1 MKKFFKIGCLG
12 FIVLIVLGGIIGALA
27 GGGEEAT
34 TEAEPASEAAAEP
47 AAAPAEEKKEEAP
60 AEEKKEEPAPAADG
74 ILTTEKYDQIKNG
87 MTYEEV
93 VGIIGSEGQVMSET
107 GEKGTDFHTVM
118 YEWETDGFLSSAN
131 FMFQGGKLESKAQ
144 MGVADSDSPEVS
156 LEKFNQVENGM
167 TTEEVFAIVGGEG
180 EIQSETGEIGTDF
193 YTVMYSYPGEGG
205 LGSNVSFMFQG
216 DKLQNKSQFGL
227 E

>member
-12 FIVLIVLGGIIGALA
+12 IIGLIVLIIIASLAFSSGGTDTTTKTTDPGDAPPST
-27 GGGEEAT
+27 EAT
-34 TEAEPASEAAAEP
+34 PAADAPAEEPAAAEP
-47 AAAPAEEKKEEAP
+47 AAE
-60 AEEKKEEPAPAADG
+60 G
-74 ILTTEKYDQIKNG
+74 VLTTEKYEQIKNG

-93 VGIIGSEGQVMSET
+93 VAIIGTEGQVMSET

-131 FMFQGGKLESKAQ
+131 FMFQGNKLESKAQ

-156 LEKFNQVENGM
+156 LEKFNQVQNGM
-167 TTEEVFAIVGGEG
+167 TTEEVFTIVGGEG
-180 EIQSETGEIGTDF
+180 EIQSETGEAGTDF

-216 DKLQNKSQFGL
+216 DKLQSKSQFGL

>member
-12 FIVLIVLGGIIGALA
+12 FLGLIALIVIAGLA
-27 GGGEEAT
+27 FGGGDKETTSTEPTETAPAK
-34 TEAEPASEAAAEP
+34 TEAPTEA
-47 AAAPAEEKKEEAP
+47 EAP
-60 AEEKKEEPAPAADG
+60 AEEPAEAETAEEG
-74 ILTTEKYDQIKNG
+74 VLTTEKYDQIKNG

-93 VGIIGSEGQVMSET
+93 VAIIGSEGQIMSET

-144 MGVADSDSPEVS
+144 MGVADTDSPEVS
-156 LEKFNQVENGM
+156 LEQFNQVQNGM

-180 EIQSETGEIGTDF
+180 EIQSETGEVGTDF
-193 YTVMYSYPGEGG
+193 YTVMYSYPGESG